1 MTQVPDAPAAGV
13 LLAERFELQATL
25 GRGGMA
31 TVYRAWD
38 RDGARPC
45 AVKVLSELLSGDEQF
60 RRRFRQEAAAAQGLT
75 HPNIVRVDDWGEA
88 GSHPYIVME
97 YVAGGTLRD
106 LMRRCGPLPQPVA
119 LRIAVEVADAL
130 AHAHARGVVHRD
142 IKPENL
148 LLAENG
154 QIKVADFGIARTVDA
169 AALTRTGIVMGSA
182 RYLSPEQARGHAAG
196 PRADLYALGV
206 VLFEMLAG
214 RVPFDGDSAVAIAV
228 QHVHERPPRLQQLRS
243 DVAEPVAACVE
254 RLLAKGE
261 DDRYPSAAAL
271 GEDLRR
277 CGAPLPGA
285 LEDGT
290 PPTPVRGRGA
300 TMETAHL
307 DLQSQGPLAISQT
320 ATLATDGIAGTA
332 GTTAALPPAN
342 AARIEPALPTDVPRH
357 SVARTPPWS
366 GTPGTRRRTGDFR
379 SAAVIVLLIVLATIL
394 GTYAYRPGRPR
405 VVVPSLVGQSVTA
418 ASSSVRALG
427 LHLVVAAR
435 RQDARTPAGLIVA
448 QDPPPGGLQGNAL
461 EVRVVVSQGSG
472 VVPDLHGLSF
482 ADATRLVHAAGLRLQ
497 RIADIGGNGNDE
509 DRGHAI
515 VFQLQPAGMHL
526 VPDAAVYVLLGA
538 RADKRRD
545 QAVPE
550 MGPGRQK
557 DGNQEH

>member
-1 MTQVPDAPAAGV
+1 MPDASAAGV
-13 LLAERFELQATL
+13 LLAGRFELQATL

-88 GSHPYIVME
+88 GSHHYIVME

-130 AHAHARGVVHRD
+130 DHAHARGVVHRD

-228 QHVHERPPRLQQLRS
+228 QHVHERPPRLQQFRS
-243 DVAEPVAACVE
+243 DVAEPVAASVE
-254 RLLAKGE
+254 RLLAKRE
-261 DDRYPSAAAL
+261 DDRYPSAPAL
-271 GEDLRR
+271 AEDLRR
-277 CGAPLPGA
+277 CEALLSGAV
-285 LEDGT
+285 EDGSS
-290 PPTPVRGRGA
+290 PTPGRVRGA

-307 DLQSQGPLAISQT
+307 DLQSQGPLTISQT
-320 ATLATDGIAGTA
+320 APLATDGVAGTA
-332 GTTAALPPAN
+332 GATAALPAAN
-342 AARIEPALPTDVPRH
+342 AARIEPALATHDAPRH

-366 GTPGTRRRTGDFR
+366 DTPRTRRRTGDVR
-379 SAAVIVLLIVLATIL
+379 STAVIVLLLVLAAIL
-394 GTYAYRPGRPR
+394 GTYAYRPGRSR

-418 ASSSVRALG
+418 ASSTVRALG
-427 LHLVVAAR
+427 LRLAVAAR
-435 RQDARTPAGLIVA
+435 RQDARTPVGLIVA
-448 QDPPPGGLQGNAL
+448 QDPPPGGLPGNAL
-461 EVRVVVSQGSG
+461 EVRVVLSQGSG

-482 ADATRLVHAAGLRLQ
+482 ADATRLVQAAGLRLQ
-497 RIADIGGNGNDE
+497 RIGDIGGNEDDE
-509 DRGHAI
+509 DRGRAI

-526 VPDAAVYVLLGA
+526 APDGKVYVLLGA
-538 RADKRRD
+538 GVGKHRD
-545 QAVPE
+545 HAVP
-550 MGPGRQK
+550 GAAPARQK